1 MTDETARE
9 AIMTAT
15 YEALCEHGY
24 TELTAQA
31 IADRTDKSK
40 SLLFY
45 HYDSKE
51 DLVAAFFDFL
61 LEHFAE
67 RVEESRDLAP
77 VERLATYVDW
87 FLYDPDDEERTSFHT
102 AMLELRAQ
110 APYND
115 RFQEQLRR
123 SDDALRSTLEEIL
136 EAGIDSG
143 AFVEHDST
151 ETAALLIAALDGAR
165 IRQLTM
171 DRDVYLEEVRAG
183 IIATIVDGLLAEGV
197 EFPARAEIHQESS
210 SDSESPDD
218 ADSEPDGDSNTS
230 TTSSE
235 AENDAAA
242 DTVTDGNDT
251 DTVTDG
257 NDTDTTAG
265 ERADGSMAGDDSE

>member
-61 LEHFAE
+61 LEQFAD
-67 RVEESRDLAP
+67 RVEESRDLPP

-136 EAGIDSG
+136 EEGIDSG

-183 IIATIVDGLLAEGV
+183 IIATIVDGLLAEDV
-197 EFPARAEIHQESS
+197 EFPARADLNQ
-210 SDSESPDD
+210 DSASD
-218 ADSEPDGDSNTS
+218 ADSESDSDSNS
-230 TTSSE
+230 PPDSSDLE
-235 AENDAAA
+235 DENSGDGI
-242 DTVTDGNDT
+242 DT
-251 DTVTDG
+251 
-257 NDTDTTAG
+257 ASA
-265 ERADGSMAGDDSE
+265 ERAGGSPAGDDAE